1 MVPMGAFH
9 IDHFLLLSLLS
20 DAKLSL
26 EENMKRSAILMYSGI
41 FFVSLACLM
50 TVSGCMAGAGETKAE
65 VARRHSHIMKSNM
78 RLMQDDIDAVLM
90 LDNVSKAS
98 DKFVRP

>member
-9 IDHFLLLSLLS
+9 IGHFLLLSLLS

-26 EENMKRSAILMYSGI
+26 EENMKRSTIIMYSGI
-41 FFVSLACLM
+41 FFVGLAVLI

-78 RLMQDDIDAVLM
+78 SLIQDDIDAILM
-90 LDNVSKAS
+90 LDKAS
-98 DKFVRP
+98 KTSEKFVRP